1 MLSIHILKLCGESIF
16 KPLNLI
22 FKPYF
27 QTGQFLSDWK
37 KGNVVSVFK
46 KGDNILLK
54 NYRPVSLL
62 PIIGKIFET
71 LLYNQRLL

>member
-1 MLSIHILKLCGESIF
+1 MLSIHILKLCGESIY
-16 KPLNLI
+16 KLLNLI

-27 QTGQFLSDWK
+27 QTGQFPSDWK

-46 KGDNILLK
+46 KGDKILLK

-62 PIIGKIFET
+62 PIIGKIFER
-71 LLYNQRLL
+71 LPYNQRLL